1 VVERALVEVDR
12 AEHVVGDRVVGLCL
26 HEALELQAGRPVISG
41 AFGHERVE
49 DTVVDEGIAQE
60 QPTFGAELIGIG
72 GLVAATLTSHG
83 YDLLAGRQSVRSSD
97 QGKDARWT
105 GRPQRTAP
113 RLAETEPG
121 LHLTGS
127 GHERGG
133 RMASYTIGV
142 IPGDGI
148 GPEVLAE
155 GLKVLEAVA
164 AVEGFGYD
172 LVEYPY
178 SGGYYLETRELV
190 PDRVIDEW
198 RTLDAVLLGAIGHPD
213 VEPGLVERSVILGL
227 RFGLDLYINLR
238 PIKLYAEH
246 LCPLKDKGPADIDFV
261 VVRENTEGFY
271 SQIGGHLK
279 KNTPDEVAL
288 VNGVYTWKGCERAS
302 RYAFELARK
311 RVAAR
316 GDGADGRVT
325 LVDKA
330 NALRPHDIWT
340 RAYAQVARDF
350 PEIATDHAYVDA
362 CCMWMIKNPEWFD
375 VIVTTNMFGDIITDL
390 GSMLQGGM
398 GIAASG
404 NIHPGKTSMFE
415 PIHGSAP
422 KYTGMNVACPL
433 GAIGAVGMMLDYL
446 GEAPAAARVEEA
458 MADLLRSGT
467 VRSADARSGI
477 GTSAIGD
484 MVVERLAAVS

>member
-1 VVERALVEVDR
+1 
-12 AEHVVGDRVVGLCL
+12 
-26 HEALELQAGRPVISG
+26 
-41 AFGHERVE
+41 
-49 DTVVDEGIAQE
+49 
-60 QPTFGAELIGIG
+60 
-72 GLVAATLTSHG
+72 
-83 YDLLAGRQSVRSSD
+83 
-97 QGKDARWT
+97 
-105 GRPQRTAP
+105 
-113 RLAETEPG
+113 
-121 LHLTGS
+121 
-127 GHERGG
+127 
-133 RMASYTIGV
+133 MASYNIGV

-164 AVEGFGYD
+164 AGAGFDYR

-178 SGGYYLETRELV
+178 SGAYYLRTKELV
-190 PDRVIDEW
+190 PAAVIDEW

-246 LCPLKDKGPADIDFV
+246 LCPLKGKQPSDIDFV
-261 VVRENTEGFY
+261 VVRENTEGLY

-279 KNTPDEVAL
+279 KGTPDEVAL

-302 RYAFELARK
+302 RYAFELART
-311 RVAAR
+311 RAAGR
-316 GDGADGRVT
+316 HDGPGRVT

-340 RAYAQVARDF
+340 RAYAHVASDF
-350 PEIATDHAYVDA
+350 PEIETDHAYVDA
-362 CCMWMIKNPEWFD
+362 CCMWMIKNPDWFD

-390 GSMLQGGM
+390 GAMLQGGM

-422 KYTGMNVACPL
+422 KYAGKNVACPL

-446 GEAPAAARVEEA
+446 GETAAAAQIENA
-458 MADLLRSGT
+458 TADLLRSGL
-467 VRSADARSGI
+467 VQSADARSGI
-477 GTSAIGD
+477 ATSAMGN
-484 MVVERLAAVS
+484 MVVERLGR